1 MEISNTALTTKKIYE
16 GEQTINQNN
25 NINETDNKIPI
36 YMDLYPPLIENL
48 DFDSQQKV
56 LKQNTKT
63 NFKNKKKLS
72 EDESID
78 EVKEDIY
85 EMDNDFLDSLLQRK
99 TNLDKNK
106 IINTITYF
114 IRNSKLIQKLESE
127 FRSEKKSEIDLL
139 VRTCAKNLNYIKL
152 NKGQVLFKIGDI
164 GDRFYFILDGKV
176 NILKLKELKD
186 ISLTYIEYLQYCIFL
201 IESKE
206 DYILNEVTKK
216 NRKLLDI
223 TYPEDITR
231 LYRIVFLKILREH
244 ILNHFIQN
252 NRQLIEFFNNYKQ
265 KMEDFHLVKNDLINL
280 EEQKLKA
287 VYGSTK
293 EWETY
298 ILKRCRPGI
307 KDVIFFEDYEQKFKD
322 KSKKNVICYVYESF
336 LFLGP
341 GLFFGDFALD
351 SEHNKRNATI
361 RAEEETILGW
371 LKSVDYANMIA
382 PKRQIEKYNEIMFL
396 YKNFFF
402 SHINS
407 HTFERKYFHLFPP
420 QEFYKDM
427 ILFKSGNK
435 PDSLY
440 FIKEGQISLEFKCSI
455 FEIHFLIRKIYET
468 LIRNE
473 YYKRIISK
481 SKNEY
486 YLIGKEALK
495 KIRKYFTESIF
506 FKLRD
511 KSEKFREE
519 LDKKIKYK
527 LTVLGGNEL
536 IGLEEIFLG
545 FQYICTGKVVSKKLI
560 CYELSVK
567 QLNNFIDYEKNI
579 VGPYTKS
586 SVNKIITLM
595 DRLQNIK
602 KNGIY
607 MARLKYDNIKEKNT
621 EQNISLN
628 NSITIS
634 KEQTDKSINNNSRV
648 ININSFIKKINS
660 YNDKKIN
667 KEINK
672 NTEKIKENQSISII
686 KNKQLY
692 NILYLNNNNK
702 KIMNKNFSFMMT
714 PYAELKRNKNNHI
727 QNSYN
732 KLKHNNSDILLIGN
746 TCIKINN
753 VKKEINKYNSFD
765 NNNNN
770 PINNI
775 NYSKIFELSECKYPL
790 SEEREKNIESY
801 NLNHNNFH
809 NNEIRKILNNHF
821 KNLRDSK
828 NNSNEFNINRN
839 YISEEK
845 DYFFKKIKTNIQL
858 LNNKYKKQ
866 KEDSSNLTNINFKNK
881 INIIDISQMTQD
893 ESNIKKVKII
903 YPKELLPDIIKE
915 YYNGIKSKG
924 YLSFISKKNKNTFF
938 TRKFNEKYNKEKNI
952 ENKSN
957 KLENENTTNLPKII
971 QNSPSQDK
979 NIQVTKSLIKK

>member
-1 MEISNTALTTKKIYE
+1 MEISNTVSTIKKTDE
-16 GEQTINQNN
+16 EEQIANQNN
-25 NINETDNKIPI
+25 NINETENHIPI
-36 YMDLYPPLIENL
+36 YMDLYPPVIDNL

-63 NFKNKKKLS
+63 NFKSKRKIT
-72 EDESID
+72 DEEFRE

-127 FRSEKKSEIDLL
+127 FRSEKKSELDLL

-152 NKGQVLFKIGDI
+152 KKGQVLFKIGDA
-164 GDRFYFILDGKV
+164 GDRFYFILSGKV

-186 ISLTYIEYLQYCIFL
+186 INLTYVEYLQYCIFL

-223 TYPEDITR
+223 SYPEDIIK

-252 NRQLIEFFNNYKQ
+252 NRQLAEFFNSYKQ
-265 KMEDFHLVKNDLINL
+265 KMEDFHLVQNELIHL

-293 EWETY
+293 EWEAY

-322 KSKKNVICYVYESF
+322 KSKKNVICYIYESF

-382 PKRQIEKYNEIMFL
+382 PKRKIEKYNEIMFL
-396 YKNFFF
+396 FKNFFF
-402 SHINS
+402 NHINS

-427 ILFKSGNK
+427 VIFKSGNL
-435 PDSLY
+435 PESLY

-455 FEIHFLIRKIYET
+455 FEIHFLIRQIFET

-473 YYKRIISK
+473 YYKRIISR

-486 YLIGKEALK
+486 YLIGEDEMK
-495 KIRKYFTESIF
+495 KIRKYFTEPIF

-511 KSEKFREE
+511 KSERFREE
-519 LDKKIKYK
+519 LERKIKHK

-545 FQYICTGKVVSKKLI
+545 FPYLCTGKVVSKKLI

-567 QLNNFIDYEKNI
+567 QLNNFIEFEKNI
-579 VGPYTKS
+579 VTPYTKA

-607 MARLKYDNIKEKNT
+607 MARLKYDNNKEKNN
-621 EQNISLN
+621 EQNISSN

-634 KEQTDKSINNNSRV
+634 RDQIDKSINNNSRV
-648 ININSFIKKINS
+648 ININSFIRKINS
-660 YNDKKIN
+660 YNDKRGN
-667 KEINK
+667 KDNNK
-672 NTEKIKENQSISII
+672 NSENPNSSII
-686 KNKQLY
+686 KNKHLY
-692 NILYLNNNNK
+692 NILSLSNKNK
-702 KIMNKNFSFMMT
+702 KNMHKNFSFMMT
-714 PYAELKRNKNNHI
+714 PYAEIKKNKNNYI
-727 QNSYN
+727 QYSFN

-753 VKKEINKYNSFD
+753 VRKEINKYNIFD

-770 PINNI
+770 PINNA
-775 NYSKIFELSECKYPL
+775 NYSRIFELSQCRYPL
-790 SEEREKNIESY
+790 SEEREKNIESH
-801 NLNHNNFH
+801 NINNNNNFQ
-809 NNEIRKILNNHF
+809 NIEIRKILNNH
-821 KNLRDSK
+821 LRSLSDSK
-828 NNSNEFNINRN
+828 NNSKEFSNNKN
-839 YISEEK
+839 YMSEERDTFYK
-845 DYFFKKIKTNIQL
+845 RIKANIQL
-858 LNNKYKKQ
+858 LNNKLKKQ
-866 KEDSSNLTNINFKNK
+866 NNDSPNLTKTTFKNK
-881 INIIDISQMTQD
+881 INIIDISQVTQD
-893 ESNIKKVKII
+893 ETNANRFKII
-903 YPKELLPDIIKE
+903 HPKELLPDIIKE
-915 YYNGIKSKG
+915 YYNELKSKG
-924 YLSFISKKNKNTFF
+924 CLSFISKKDKNTFF
-938 TRKFNEKYNKEKNI
+938 TRKFNEKYNKEKNN
-952 ENKSN
+952 ETKNS
-957 KLENENTTNLPKII
+957 KLENDNTTNLPKII
-971 QNSPSQDK
+971 LNSPSQDK
-979 NIQVTKSLIKK
+979 NAQVMKSLIKK

>member
-1 MEISNTALTTKKIYE
+1 
-16 GEQTINQNN
+16 
-25 NINETDNKIPI
+25 
-36 YMDLYPPLIENL
+36 
-48 DFDSQQKV
+48 
-56 LKQNTKT
+56 
-63 NFKNKKKLS
+63 
-72 EDESID
+72 
-78 EVKEDIY
+78 
-85 EMDNDFLDSLLQRK
+85 
-99 TNLDKNK
+99 
-106 IINTITYF
+106 
-114 IRNSKLIQKLESE
+114 
-127 FRSEKKSEIDLL
+127 
-139 VRTCAKNLNYIKL
+139 
-152 NKGQVLFKIGDI
+152 
-164 GDRFYFILDGKV
+164 
-176 NILKLKELKD
+176 
-186 ISLTYIEYLQYCIFL
+186 
-201 IESKE
+201 
-206 DYILNEVTKK
+206 
-216 NRKLLDI
+216 
-223 TYPEDITR
+223 
-231 LYRIVFLKILREH
+231 
-244 ILNHFIQN
+244 
-252 NRQLIEFFNNYKQ
+252 
-265 KMEDFHLVKNDLINL
+265 
-280 EEQKLKA
+280 
-287 VYGSTK
+287 
-293 EWETY
+293 
-298 ILKRCRPGI
+298 
-307 KDVIFFEDYEQKFKD
+307 
-322 KSKKNVICYVYESF
+322 
-336 LFLGP
+336 
-341 GLFFGDFALD
+341 
-351 SEHNKRNATI
+351 
-361 RAEEETILGW
+361 
-371 LKSVDYANMIA
+371 
-382 PKRQIEKYNEIMFL
+382 
-396 YKNFFF
+396 
-402 SHINS
+402 
-407 HTFERKYFHLFPP
+407 
-420 QEFYKDM
+420 
-427 ILFKSGNK
+427 
-435 PDSLY
+435 
-440 FIKEGQISLEFKCSI
+440 
-455 FEIHFLIRKIYET
+455 
-468 LIRNE
+468 
-473 YYKRIISK
+473 
-481 SKNEY
+481 
-486 YLIGKEALK
+486 
-495 KIRKYFTESIF
+495 
-506 FKLRD
+506 
-511 KSEKFREE
+511 
-519 LDKKIKYK
+519 
-527 LTVLGGNEL
+527 
-536 IGLEEIFLG
+536 
-545 FQYICTGKVVSKKLI
+545 
-560 CYELSVK
+560 
-567 QLNNFIDYEKNI
+567 
-579 VGPYTKS
+579 
-586 SVNKIITLM
+586 
-595 DRLQNIK
+595 
-602 KNGIY
+602 
-607 MARLKYDNIKEKNT
+607 MARLKYDNNKEKNN
-621 EQNISLN
+621 EQNISSN

-634 KEQTDKSINNNSRV
+634 RDQIDKSINNNSRV